1 MKHSLFIGVLFA
13 TNTGRGYFVQYYADF
28 SDHARVIGGYMFTA
42 FVGDIIKLLFEKVKG
57 RMLFWQLDDKD
68 IKA

>member
-1 MKHSLFIGVLFA
+1 
-13 TNTGRGYFVQYYADF
+13 
-28 SDHARVIGGYMFTA
+28 MFTV

-57 RMLFWQLDDKD
+57 RILFWQLDDKD